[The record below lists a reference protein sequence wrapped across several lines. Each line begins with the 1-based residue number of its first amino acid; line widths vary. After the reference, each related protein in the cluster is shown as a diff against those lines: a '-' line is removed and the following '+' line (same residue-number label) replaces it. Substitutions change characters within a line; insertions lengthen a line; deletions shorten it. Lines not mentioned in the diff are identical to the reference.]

1 MDNDFCDKGTLH
13 LLVKGEDGKWAVR
26 VQKLFQ
32 DSRSPLWC
40 FGYPYMRKVWD
51 WVILKV
57 MQELFWCQKSNT
69 YYGNILQD
77 AAACNTCI
85 VDYLKKK
92 KKKNAK
98 NQDSLFAGKKNHC
111 LLRNYHI
118 SQHFQN
124 HQSVLGTTRIEAK
137 TSKFICTFS
146 VTSYWY
152 FFYINIFNPMDND
165 SHLSR
170 QTLLMAPRSTQYFP
184 QTPIWSLD
192 YFYPYLMFHHL
203 LAKSKINF
211 FHLITSKRKY
221 IKKRNNC
228 VKCETSQMYGK

>member
-92 KKKNAK
+92 KKKPKTRIAYL
-98 NQDSLFAGKKNHC
+98 QGKKITVC
-111 LLRNYHI
+111 LEITIFPNT
-118 SQHFQN
+118 FK
-124 HQSVLGTTRIEAK
+124 TTRVYWEPPELKPRHPNSFVLFQSLLTGISFISTFLIQWIMIHIYSGRRCWWPQDLAN
-137 TSKFICTFS
+137 TSPRHPSDHWITFIPTLCP
-146 VTSYWY
+146 
-152 FFYINIFNPMDND
+152 IIFWQ
-165 SHLSR
+165 SQKLIS
-170 QTLLMAPRSTQYFP
+170 ST
-184 QTPIWSLD
+184 
-192 YFYPYLMFHHL
+192 
-203 LAKSKINF
+203 
-211 FHLITSKRKY
+211 
-221 IKKRNNC
+221 
-228 VKCETSQMYGK
+228 